1 MYDALLLLT
10 CSWWERYQYLKV
22 RTLRMVLRLA
32 HVAATLEG
40 ARSLVLAS
48 FDKMHQHRSSTSSYV
63 FKSAIYLSVSV
74 IA

>member
-1 MYDALLLLT
+1 
-10 CSWWERYQYLKV
+10 
-22 RTLRMVLRLA
+22 MVLRLA
-32 HVAATLEG
+32 HVEATLEG

-48 FDKMHQHRSSTSSYV
+48 FDKMRQHRSSTSSYV